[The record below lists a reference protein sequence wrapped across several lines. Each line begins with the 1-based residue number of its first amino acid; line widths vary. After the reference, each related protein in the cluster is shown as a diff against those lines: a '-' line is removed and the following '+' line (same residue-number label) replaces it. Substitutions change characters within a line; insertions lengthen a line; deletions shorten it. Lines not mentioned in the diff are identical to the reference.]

1 VDRPAT
7 CHLKRQAENERSGNG
22 ELTISEEVRER
33 MQSAYRQRVLKAA
46 RRLIGRAKDFLELGD
61 LVSVGSLAL
70 DKAITQFDVNR
81 GTKFEVFASSRI
93 RFAMMKEIERV
104 SCPEVS
110 FSSYE
115 ATIEGGSE
123 FIDSVPEKEVSET
136 GMAERLID
144 KHFWS
149 ECFEECLTIR
159 ERKIVRSIIW
169 DRMTVEEVAEELS
182 MARPWVSEIY
192 QKALAK
198 LKEYLTE
205 HGFDHNTI
213 IDK

>member
-1 VDRPAT
+1 M
-7 CHLKRQAENERSGNG
+7 N
-22 ELTISEEVRER
+22 ISEEVRER

-70 DKAITQFDVNR
+70 DKAITQFDENR

-93 RFAMMKEIERV
+93 RFAMMKEIERRR
-104 SCPEVS
+104 CPEVS
-110 FSSYE
+110 FSNYVDSDE
-115 ATIEGGSE
+115 DTGADL
-123 FIDSVPEKEVSET
+123 IDNPKEVSET

>member
-1 VDRPAT
+1 M
-7 CHLKRQAENERSGNG
+7 LRSW
-22 ELTISEEVRER
+22 S
-33 MQSAYRQRVLKAA
+33 QRVLKAG
-46 RRLIGRAKDFLELGD
+46 RRLIGRAKGFLELDD

-70 DKAITQFDVNR
+70 DRAITQFDENR

-93 RFAMMKEIERV
+93 RFAMMKEIERR

-110 FSSYE
+110 FSNYVDSDE
-115 ATIEGGSE
+115 DTGVDL
-123 FIDSVPEKEVSET
+123 IDNVPEKGVEAI

-169 DRMTVEEVAEELS
+169 DRMTVEEVAEELNL
-182 MARPWVSEIY
+182 ARPWVSEIY
-192 QKALAK
+192 QKALRT

-205 HGFDHNTI
+205 HGFDENTI
-213 IDK
+213 THQ